1 MNYYFLFLIL
11 RIILME
17 SFEIESDFKSFQEN
31 LKALP
36 NFYIKSYGHLNFKH
50 EKNKNDFFHL
60 SSEEIS
66 DIIFVLHELNKAIQ
80 INIDE
85 INTENCEEIIS
96 ILRKSSGQPHIKS
109 VNRTKTKKSIF
120 KPLKKPKKIFLKVLR
135 DDSPSKDTQTT
146 NCNSKNSKKIIVS
159 NISLKNNN
167 MVNITEKISYE
178 TNK

>member
-1 MNYYFLFLIL
+1 
-11 RIILME
+11 ME

-66 DIIFVLHELNKAIQ
+66 DIIFVLNELNKAIQ

-85 INTENCEEIIS
+85 ICTENCEEIIS
-96 ILRKSSGQPHIKS
+96 ILRKSSGQPHLKS
-109 VNRTKTKKSIF
+109 VNHTKAKKSIF

-146 NCNSKNSKKIIVS
+146 NCNSKNSKKTIVS

-167 MVNITEKISYE
+167 MVNITEKISDE

>member
-1 MNYYFLFLIL
+1 
-11 RIILME
+11 ME
-17 SFEIESDFKSFQEN
+17 SFEIESDFKTFQEN
-31 LKALP
+31 LKTLP
-36 NFYIKSYGHLNFKH
+36 NFYKKSYGHLNFKH

-66 DIIFVLHELNKAIQ
+66 DIIFILHELNKAIQ

>member
-1 MNYYFLFLIL
+1 
-11 RIILME
+11 ME
-17 SFEIESDFKSFQEN
+17 SIEIESDFKSFQEN

-36 NFYIKSYGHLNFKH
+36 NFYKTSYGNLNFKQ

-85 INTENCEEIIS
+85 ISTENCEEIIS
-96 ILRKSSGQPHIKS
+96 ILRKSSGQPHLKS
-109 VNRTKTKKSIF
+109 VNHTKAKKSIF

-146 NCNSKNSKKIIVS
+146 NCNSKNSKKTIVS

-167 MVNITEKISYE
+167 MVNITEKISDE